1 MGDSRQGEHEALQVL
16 REEREEVGGRL
27 EPLLLIPEA
36 PIENLNFISEA
47 ARNHRRV
54 FLSHSTNY
62 MM

>member
-1 MGDSRQGEHEALQVL
+1 MGDSRQGEHEALQAL

-36 PIENLNFISEA
+36 TIENLNFISEA